1 MQFARNFE
9 MDWTEAFTSLR
20 DLPAETRSR
29 LLAGCS
35 IVELAEGTR
44 IFGPGQAPDKFVML
58 LDGSIRVQQV
68 GGNGREIVLY
78 RVAAGETCALTTA
91 CLLGYED
98 YHAEAVA
105 ETDIRAALIRR
116 GLFDQLI
123 ADSPEF
129 RRFVFTTF
137 SLRVTSLFRLV
148 EEVVFSAS
156 TFGLRNFWRNRVQPT
171 YARRINRWPTNLAA
185 PGKLLVAC

>member
-137 SLRVTSLFRLV
+137 SLRVTKSISIGRGGCF
-148 EEVVFSAS
+148 F
-156 TFGLRNFWRNRVQPT
+156 
-171 YARRINRWPTNLAA
+171 ARRRSACATSGEIGFSQLTRDASIAGQRTWQR
-185 PGKLLVAC
+185 PGSC